1 MCLVSSDPER
11 SPRLRRLALALT
23 HLVSTPAGP
32 ESLFPTSQE
41 RSPLAREQDRK
52 PIQTKMELRSILL
65 YLIICIIRILVK

>member
-52 PIQTKMELRSILL
+52 PIQTKWNCVQFCYILL
-65 YLIICIIRILVK
+65 SV